1 MGDCRGHFGYQLIMI
16 PKNENPH
23 FSIICQKKE
32 TYIERGSIFGVDS
45 KFQPNQTIR
54 AQELEFQR
62 KSIILFGTAVLTLNI
77 DRNDFGWSQMK
88 GVSPRN
94 SFT

>member
-62 KSIILFGTAVLTLNI
+62 KSIILFGTPVVPLH
-77 DRNDFGWSQMK
+77 S
-88 GVSPRN
+88 V
-94 SFT
+94 